1 MCLERTIHKGQWS
14 RSFGSVTQQ
23 VENHPLSTG
32 RVLDV
37 PPLQPI
43 PRTLPPCGCG
53 TPGLAAAD
61 SCYCAVDDVLRIIR
75 RRYSLSV
82 LNVIRARGAVRYTEI
97 AGALQGVSSSTLS
110 ETLLALETAQLVTRT
125 DLTADGAPRTQ
136 YALTPSGEK
145 LVHKLRVLLEEI
157 QQSG

>member
-1 MCLERTIHKGQWS
+1 M
-14 RSFGSVTQQ
+14 
-23 VENHPLSTG
+23 
-32 RVLDV
+32 
-37 PPLQPI
+37 
-43 PRTLPPCGCG
+43 PPCGCG

-82 LNVIRARGAVRYTEI
+82 LNVIRARGSVRYTEI
-97 AGALQGVSSSTLS
+97 AGALAGVSSSTLS

-125 DLTADGAPRTQ
+125 DLSGEGAPHTN
-136 YALTPSGEK
+136 YGLTASGEK

-157 QQSG
+157 QHSG